1 MEHEQMT
8 EEDARSWAADRFGS
22 AARVATA
29 PGLFL
34 VGEDIDGTM
43 LPHGQGATWA
53 AAVADAEATI
63 AAGEWADREADAQIG
78 PPHQWPVDVRPDAAI
93 GMVDTDLEHLR
104 RAWAA
109 IRCSAIESEI
119 AKEDSEPDE

>member
-1 MEHEQMT
+1 MKREQMT
-8 EEDARSWAADRFGS
+8 EADARSWAADRFGS
-22 AARVATA
+22 TARLATM
-29 PGLFL
+29 PGLCL

-43 LPHGQGATWA
+43 LPHGQGSTWA
-53 AAVADAEATI
+53 DAVTDAEATI

-78 PPHQWPVDVRPDAAI
+78 PPHEWPADVRPDAAI

-104 RAWAA
+104 RAWIV
-109 IRCSAIESEI
+109 IRGSAIESEI